1 VVKYVLC
8 VVSTH
13 KAAAACSYTAAV
25 TAGIKSAA
33 GHGRAYHRI
42 CGLIERSSDLN
53 YAIMR
58 H

>member
-1 VVKYVLC
+1 MVKYVLC

-33 GHGRAYHRI
+33 GHGRAYHM
-42 CGLIERSSDLN
+42 DLWPD
-53 YAIMR
+53 
-58 H
+58 